1 MIDRAVIDRILPRL
15 QSVFQA
21 PPAEARL
28 LPEGRMA
35 GPMPWVIAIIMFLTV
50 LAAATGISLARSA
63 KGLDADLAGRLTIQ
77 IVEAN
82 AARRDAQAD
91 AVARELGRL
100 AAVKSFR
107 RVPDREVAALLEPW
121 FGAEGMDADLPVPT
135 LIDATLDPAAPGGIE
150 TLTSSIARIAP
161 SARVEQHAQWLGP
174 LARLLGSLT
183 WLAWTLVVMMAGAT
197 TAIVVLAARS
207 ALNTHRATIE
217 VMHLLGATDV
227 QIARLFQKRI
237 ALDALFG
244 GGLGLGLAL
253 LTMLLLNGRLAAVGS
268 ELLGSVGIGWAGW
281 LFLLATPLLGAG
293 LATVAA
299 RMTVMAALRRM
310 L

>member
-1 MIDRAVIDRILPRL
+1 MKVNLARFQALL
-15 QSVFQA
+15 QS

-63 KGLDADLAGRLTIQ
+63 KGLDADLAGRVTIQ

-82 AARRDAQAD
+82 PAKRDAQAD
-91 AVARELGRL
+91 AVTRELGRL
-100 AAVKSFR
+100 AAVESFR

-121 FGAEGMDADLPVPT
+121 FGDSGLDADLPVPT
-135 LIDATLDPAAPGGIE
+135 LIDATLDASAVGGME
-150 TLTSSIARIAP
+150 TLTSSIASVAP
-161 SARVEQHAQWLGP
+161 SARVERHAQWLGP
-174 LARLLGSLT
+174 LVRLLGSLT
-183 WLAWTLVVMMAGAT
+183 WLAWTLVIMMAGAS

-244 GGLGLGLAL
+244 GGLGLVMAL
-253 LTMLLLNGRLAAVGS
+253 LTMLLLNGRLSAVGS
-268 ELLGSVGIGWAGW
+268 DLLGSVGIGWLGW
-281 LFLLATPLLGAG
+281 LFLLVTPLLGAA

>member
-1 MIDRAVIDRILPRL
+1 MNPILARL
-15 QSVFQA
+15 QSLLQS

-63 KGLDADLAGRLTIQ
+63 RGLDAELAGRVTIQ

-82 AARRDAQAD
+82 AAKRDAQAD
-91 AVARELGRL
+91 AATRELGRL
-100 AAVKSFR
+100 AAVESFR
-107 RVPDREVAALLEPW
+107 RVPDKEVAALLEPW
-121 FGAEGMDADLPVPT
+121 FGESGLDADLPVPA
-135 LIDATLDPAAPGGIE
+135 LIDATLDVSAAGGME
-150 TLTSSIARIAP
+150 TLTGSIARVAP
-161 SARVEQHAQWLGP
+161 SARVERHAQWLGP
-174 LARLLGSLT
+174 LVRLLGSLT
-183 WLAWTLVVMMAGAT
+183 WLAWTLVIMMAGAT

-244 GGLGLGLAL
+244 GGLGLVVAL
-253 LTMLLLNGRLAAVGS
+253 LTMLLLKGRLSAVGS
-268 ELLGSVGIGWAGW
+268 DLLGSVGIGWLGW
-281 LFLLATPLLGAG
+281 LFLLAMPLLGAG

>member
-1 MIDRAVIDRILPRL
+1 MKINLARL
-15 QSVFQA
+15 QSLIQS
-21 PPAEARL
+21 PPADARL

-63 KGLDADLAGRLTIQ
+63 KGLDADLAGRVTIQ

-82 AARRDAQAD
+82 AAKRDAQAD
-91 AVARELGRL
+91 AVTRELGRL
-100 AAVKSFR
+100 AAVESFR

-121 FGAEGMDADLPVPT
+121 FGDSGLDADLPVPT
-135 LIDATLDPAAPGGIE
+135 LIDATLDPSAVGGME
-150 TLTSSIARIAP
+150 TLTSSIANVAP
-161 SARVEQHAQWLGP
+161 SARVERHAQWLGP
-174 LARLLGSLT
+174 LVRLLGSLT
-183 WLAWTLVVMMAGAT
+183 WLAWTLVIMMAGAS

-244 GGLGLGLAL
+244 GGLGLVMAL
-253 LTMLLLNGRLAAVGS
+253 LTMLLLNGRLSAVGS
-268 ELLGSVGIGWAGW
+268 DLLGSVGIGWLGW
-281 LFLLATPLLGAG
+281 LFLLVTPLLGAA